1 MGKPILAVVHI
12 YYPEMWNE
20 LKSCLD
26 NITLPYDLYVTT
38 VEQNRN
44 LLDDVKN
51 FKADAKFEVVENRG
65 YDVGPFI
72 HVINQVNLDEYRYVI
87 KLHTKRDV
95 LREPYF
101 RGMKND
107 IWRKNLLYFLQ
118 SKDIFNQY
126 IAAFQNNNKIGMQA
140 YHQLIVH
147 NDIYD
152 KKATN
157 ALKDWLHNN
166 NYKKIKYAF
175 VAGTMFITKAYVF
188 KNIQRL
194 NLSLDDFSL
203 PNKEHGGQL
212 AHVFERLLGYFV
224 YQNNLIITNG
234 LISEKE
240 NKLYH
245 NKIKYLHML
254 RYFRFFFQK
263 KITKSGKLLIKI
275 CKIPFPFTL
284 THKENK

>member
-1 MGKPILAVVHI
+1 MNKPILAIVHI
-12 YYPEMWNE
+12 YYPEMWDE
-20 LKSCLD
+20 LKSCLN

-38 VEQNRN
+38 VEQNQS
-44 LLDDVKN
+44 LQDDVKN
-51 FKADAKFEVVENRG
+51 FKSDVHFEVVENRG

-72 HVINQVNLDEYRYVI
+72 HIINQVNLDEYEYVI

-95 LREPYF
+95 LSEPYF

-118 SKDIFNQY
+118 SKNIFNQY

-147 NDIYD
+147 HDIYD
-152 KKATN
+152 KKSTK
-157 ALKDWLHNN
+157 ALKNWLHNN

-175 VAGTMFITKAYVF
+175 VAGTMFIAKAKIF
-188 KNIQRL
+188 KEIQKLNIDEFE
-194 NLSLDDFSL
+194 LS
-203 PNKEHGGQL
+203 NKEHQGQQ
-212 AHVFERLLGYFV
+212 AHIFERLLGYFV
-224 YQNNLIITNG
+224 YHNKFIITNG

-240 NKLYH
+240 NQSYH
-245 NKIKYLHML
+245 NKIFFEYV
-254 RYFRFFFQK
+254 FRFLFQK

-275 CKIPFPFTL
+275 CKIPVFSKRT
-284 THKENK
+284 TNV